1 MTYPK
6 DELIRYRLSRAKE
19 ALDEAEVMADMTHW
33 KTCINRLYYACFY
46 AVSALLL
53 KNDFSL
59 SKHTGVKAFFN
70 SQFIITGIIPKSYG
84 RLYNLLFKYRQQ
96 SDYED
101 FFTIDEEIVKEWIKE
116 SKDFVKVVIEK
127 LDKNEKRRI
136 GDISKS

>member
-6 DELIRYRLSRAKE
+6 NELIRYRLERAGE
-19 ALDEAEVMADMTHW
+19 ALEEADVMADMNHW
-33 KTCINRLYYACFY
+33 RTCINRLYYACFY

-53 KNDFSL
+53 KNDLSS

-70 SQFIITGIIPKSYG
+70 REFVLTGIVPRSYG

-101 FFTIDEEIVKEWIKE
+101 FFTIDEEIVKEWITQ
-116 SKDFVKVVIEK
+116 SKDFVKT
-127 LDKNEKRRI
+127 
-136 GDISKS
+136 ISNII

>member
-6 DELIRYRLSRAKE
+6 NELIRYRLERAGE
-19 ALDEAEVMADMTHW
+19 ALEEADVMADMNHW
-33 KTCINRLYYACFY
+33 RTCINRLYYACFY

-53 KNDFSL
+53 KNDLSS

-70 SQFIITGIIPKSYG
+70 REFVLTGIVPRSYG

-101 FFTIDEEIVKEWIKE
+101 FFTIDEEIVREWITQ
-116 SKDFVKVVIEK
+116 SKDFVKT
-127 LDKNEKRRI
+127 
-136 GDISKS
+136 ISNIV

>member
-6 DELIRYRLSRAKE
+6 DELIRYRLERAGE
-19 ALDEAEVMADMTHW
+19 ALEEADVMADMRHW

-53 KNDFSL
+53 KNDLSS

-70 SQFIITGIIPKSYG
+70 REFVLTGIVPRSYG

-101 FFTIDEEIVKEWIKE
+101 FFTIDEEIVKEWITQ
-116 SKDFVKVVIEK
+116 SKDFVKT
-127 LDKNEKRRI
+127 
-136 GDISKS
+136 ISNII

>member
-6 DELIRYRLSRAKE
+6 DELIRYRLERAGE
-19 ALDEAEVMADMTHW
+19 ALEEADVMADMRHW

-53 KNDFSL
+53 KNNLSL

-70 SQFIITGIIPKSYG
+70 RQFVLAGIVPRSYG

-101 FFTIDEEIVKEWIKE
+101 FFTIDEEIVKEWITQ
-116 SKDFVKVVIEK
+116 SKDFVKT
-127 LDKNEKRRI
+127 
-136 GDISKS
+136 ISNII